1 MKNYVQ
7 AASITMTSGA
17 SQQLASILNT
27 DDKFHPFSTVSLL
40 REN

>member
-27 DDKFHPFSTVSLL
+27 DDKFHPPSSISLL
-40 REN
+40 QED